1 MAAKFFGQFL
11 IEKKVISGLNLLR
24 AIELQEKTNHR
35 FGDLVL
41 EMGLMTEDQIYSTHR
56 AQRHED
62 LQFGDMA
69 VKLGFL
75 QVDQIKYVLEK
86 QQQRHLYIGEALVQ
100 IGAITPEKL
109 EVHLAEFKQTTTGN
123 ESVKIDLPA
132 DFPYREIWQV
142 FVDMTLKMLTRIAGA
157 TFRTG
162 NCTSTRTIPAAEIGI
177 EVALSGSIS
186 ARYILTMS
194 NEGKKLIAA
203 STIKKGLE
211 LSEENIEASVI
222 KFVNIIC
229 GNAKSTLAKNNYQ
242 LSSTPATHYQNP
254 DQTLSIPN
262 NSLGLLF
269 PVFLSDGEELNLI
282 LVASGE

>member
-11 IEKKVISGLNLLR
+11 IEKKIISGLNLLR

-41 EMGLMTEDQIYSTHR
+41 EIGLMTKEQIYSTHR

-75 QVDQIKYVLEK
+75 KVDQVKHVLEK

-109 EVHLAEFKQTTTGN
+109 EFYLAEFKQTAISGDGVTI
-123 ESVKIDLPA
+123 EIPDDSLH
-132 DFPYREIWQV
+132 REICQV
-142 FVDMTLKMLTRIAGA
+142 FADMTLKMLTRIAGA
-157 TFRTG
+157 TFRIGT
-162 NCTSTRTIPAAEIGI
+162 CTSPLTIPPAEIAI
-177 EVALSGSIS
+177 EVIFSGTIS

-194 NEGKKLIAA
+194 EEGKKLIAA

-211 LSEENIEASVI
+211 LSEKNIQTAVI

-229 GNAKSTLAKNNYQ
+229 GNAISKLTKDGHHF
-242 LSSTPATHYQNP
+242 SSCPA
-254 DQTLSIPN
+254 SFM
-262 NSLGLLF
+262 G
-269 PVFLSDGEELNLI
+269 
-282 LVASGE
+282 AS